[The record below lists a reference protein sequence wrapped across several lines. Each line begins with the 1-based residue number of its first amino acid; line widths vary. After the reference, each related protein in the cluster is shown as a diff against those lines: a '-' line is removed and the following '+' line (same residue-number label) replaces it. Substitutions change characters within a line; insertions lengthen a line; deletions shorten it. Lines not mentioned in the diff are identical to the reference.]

1 MWKNLGKFKKGKAC
15 IYVNKLEDIHIDELE
30 NVMKVTID
38 YIKEK
43 YG

>member
-1 MWKNLGKFKKGKAC
+1 MRIEFT
-15 IYVNKLEDIHIDELE
+15 VNKLEDIHIDELE

>member
-1 MWKNLGKFKKGKAC
+1 MWKNLGKFKKGKTC
-15 IYVNKLEDIHIDELE
+15 IYVNKLEDSHIDELE